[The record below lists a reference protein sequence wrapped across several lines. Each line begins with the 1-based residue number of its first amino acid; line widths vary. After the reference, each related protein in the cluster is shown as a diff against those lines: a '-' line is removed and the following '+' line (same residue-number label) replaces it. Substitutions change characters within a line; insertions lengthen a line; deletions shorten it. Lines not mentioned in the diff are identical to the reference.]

1 MNFFVFLLNFVIH
14 GSLCYIVCFIFILFS
29 PVFFFQTAIMSFIIL
44 IMVFSVKSSLKCY
57 VSFHFDTHSVPRQ
70 IHFHHFH
77 NVYYLRIVSLFENIF
92 HTFIHLFNSTSH
104 FFHTNSITI
113 VIHNGMKLLN
123 VTHIFKEIFHFVV
136 NLIQNRT

>member
-1 MNFFVFLLNFVIH
+1 MTYEFLCLFTQFCNPWV
-14 GSLCYIVCFIFILFS
+14 SLLYCLFHFNS
-29 PVFFFQTAIMSFIIL
+29 FQPCFFFQTAIMSFIIL

-70 IHFHHFH
+70 IHFHH
-77 NVYYLRIVSLFENIF
+77 VYYLRIVSLFENIF

-123 VTHIFKEIFHFVV
+123 VTHIFKELFHFVV